1 MLTQQ
6 GVKEAIREN
15 SFVPIHFKI
24 YEKDAQLPSQN
35 GLSSHKTFKR
45 KDCNECS
52 GSLEGSLKL
61 CKLTRLTKESSVIQP
76 TLLIYHQ
83 NLSF

>member
-52 GSLEGSLKL
+52 GSLEGSLKNREGCAYAL
-61 CKLTRLTKESSVIQP
+61 VAEVGVEP
-76 TLLIYHQ
+76 TPQAL
-83 NLSF
+83 